1 MSIVGLAAF
10 ARYESTKVEA
20 LFCYPEYIA
29 VEMSRLFD
37 RLKATKFLSDLPTDD
52 FVAELTSFLA
62 KLNAIHPFRE
72 GNGRAQTAFVTLLAD
87 RAGHPFDFDRLDPQ
101 AFLAAVIDSFHG
113 NEEQLAM
120 QLRGLI
126 GSAP

>member
-1 MSIVGLAAF
+1 
-10 ARYESTKVEA
+10 
-20 LFCYPEYIA
+20 
-29 VEMSRLFD
+29 MSRLFD